1 MDEHA
6 SFGNLVV
13 NGEWW
18 LDDYNGPPL
27 LSVEEEFAERN
38 NLKIKDRVTVLIQYW

>member
-1 MDEHA
+1 MREA
-6 SFGNLVV
+6 RNLTWTSKLPSGNLVV

-38 NLKIKDRVTVLIQYW
+38 NLKSQR